1 MRIKTHKGIKG
12 IIISHY
18 NGVAVKTTMNW
29 TDTLTYTSLLS
40 GLILTAKAKV
50 KDLDSTNELVFLR
63 VRSKKYEIM
72 VAPDKEY
79 FLIVIQNP
87 DEE

>member
-12 IIISHY
+12 IIIAHY

-29 TDTLTYTSLLS
+29 ADTVKYTSLLS
-40 GLILTAKAKV
+40 SLILTARSEV
-50 KDLDSTNELVFLR
+50 KNLDSSNDLVFLR